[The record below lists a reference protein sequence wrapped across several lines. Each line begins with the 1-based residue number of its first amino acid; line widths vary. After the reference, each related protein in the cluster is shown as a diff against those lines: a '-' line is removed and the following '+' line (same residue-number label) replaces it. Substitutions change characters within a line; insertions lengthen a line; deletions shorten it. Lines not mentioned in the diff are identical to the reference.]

1 MLLTL
6 FMGHFV
12 SFESIPRS
20 RMDMPER
27 SSKKRLRDLNQLAAK
42 IAEIATE
49 GEKPAPDSGKNPAA
63 VALGRL
69 GGKKG
74 GAARAAKLTAEERRE
89 IARNAAVKRWGS
101 SRPAMSSART

>member
-1 MLLTL
+1 
-6 FMGHFV
+6 V
-12 SFESIPRS
+12 
-20 RMDMPER
+20 PER
-27 SSKKRLRDLNQLAAK
+27 SSKKRPTDLNQLAASLVK
-42 IAEIATE
+42 AATE
-49 GEKPAPDSGKNPAA
+49 GESAPDSGKNPAA

-101 SRPAMSSART
+101 RKDR

>member
-1 MLLTL
+1 
-6 FMGHFV
+6 
-12 SFESIPRS
+12 
-20 RMDMPER
+20 MPER
-27 SSKKRLRDLNQLAAK
+27 SSKGRPRDLNQLAVSVVKA
-42 IAEIATE
+42 ATE
-49 GEKPAPDSGKNPAA
+49 DESAPDSGKNPAA

-101 SRPAMSSART
+101 RKDG